1 MSLDHLD
8 RRDLFRIIGA
18 ALAAEALDAQHQHQ
32 TIPGKGVPKNY
43 QPRFFL
49 QAEYQTIDQLSELL
63 IPADD
68 HSPGAREAGVAWF
81 IDTVLLYAD
90 PSRQQT
96 WRQSLAAIDQLTQSR
111 FKAKFLDCQPEQQ
124 VTTMEVLAGNEG
136 DPQTPLEHFFAEFKP
151 TVIEA
156 FCLSE
161 VGIKQYFRYRGNTEL
176 SDFPGC
182 RPDEIEV

>member
-1 MSLDHLD
+1 MNTNHLH
-8 RRDLFRIIGA
+8 RRDIFRILGA
-18 ALAAEALDAQHQHQ
+18 TLAVEVLEAQHQHQ
-32 TIPGKGVPKNY
+32 TAPLKGAPKDY
-43 QPRFFL
+43 HPRFFS
-49 QAEYQTIDQLSELL
+49 QAEYQVVDELCELL

-96 WRQSLAAIDQLTQSR
+96 WRQSLAAIDQLAQTR
-111 FKAKFLDCQPEQQ
+111 FKTKFLDCQPEQQ

-136 DPQTPLEHFFAEFKP
+136 DPQTPLEQFFAEFKP

-156 FCLSE
+156 FSVSE
-161 VGIKQYFRYRGNTEL
+161 LGMQQYFRYRGNTEV

-182 RPDEIEV
+182 RPGEIEG